1 MIRRRYARQAA
12 NSGSAWGGRER
23 AFRAGYDAS
32 QLDSLPEA
40 IVERWAGCG
49 NVVDDAPLEGAEL
62 IVDLG
67 AGSGVDALL
76 ARSLPGS
83 MPHVIAIDIT
93 PEMLG
98 PLSAT
103 PSGVQCVGGDF
114 EMLPLADAIC
124 DVVIANAAFNL
135 ALDPA
140 LAFAEAWRIL
150 RPGGR
155 LHICD
160 LVREG
165 ELPPELLSDPL
176 GWSTSLGG
184 VMREHKLIKTIQGA
198 GFNDVRVSGH
208 RPFEPVVA
216 VYVDAEKP
224 GGGAIRHD
232 A

>member
-1 MIRRRYARQAA
+1 M
-12 NSGSAWGGRER
+12 
-23 AFRAGYDAS
+23 
-32 QLDSLPEA
+32 
-40 IVERWAGCG
+40 
-49 NVVDDAPLEGAEL
+49 PL
-62 IVDLG
+62 
-67 AGSGVDALL
+67 
-76 ARSLPGS
+76 
-83 MPHVIAIDIT
+83 
-93 PEMLG
+93 
-98 PLSAT
+98 
-103 PSGVQCVGGDF
+103 GVQCVGGDF

-165 ELPPELLSDPL
+165 ELPPELLADPL

-184 VMREHKLIKTIQGA
+184 VMRERELIKTIQGA

-208 RPFEPVVA
+208 RPFAPVVA
-216 VYVDAEKP
+216 VRVDAEKP